1 MMTNHTVVI
10 AEAGVN
16 HNGSMDLALK
26 LVDAAA
32 DAGADYVKFQTFKA
46 DKLATGRAPK
56 AEYQKSTTD
65 ASESQL
71 EMLRKLE
78 LSVDDHRVLLAHCS
92 QRRIKFMSSPFDS
105 DSLDFL
111 ADDLK
116 IDTIKIPSCEIT
128 NAAMLLHAARKN
140 MPMIVSTG
148 MASLD
153 DIEQALGVTAF
164 GLSGRTD
171 APCRKAFANA
181 FADVSAQA
189 LLRNRI
195 TLLHCTTEYPAPL
208 EDVHLRAMEFMR
220 DRFGLSVGYS
230 DHTPGIAVTVAA
242 VALGATV
249 IEKHLT
255 LDRALPGPDH
265 RASLEPS
272 EFAELVAAVRAVERA
287 LGRAE
292 KKCQPSEE
300 KNKVIARKG
309 LYAAQDIAIGE
320 ILTPEMIA
328 LQRPAKGR
336 SAMDYWDVIG
346 THAQHA
352 HKKGDAIV

>member
-1 MMTNHTVVI
+1 MTNHTIVI

-46 DKLATGRAPK
+46 DKLATGHAPK
-56 AEYQKSTTD
+56 AEYQKNTTD
-65 ASESQL
+65 AAESQL

-78 LSVDDHRVLLAHCS
+78 LSIDDHRQLMAHCA
-92 QRRIKFMSSPFDS
+92 RRKIRFMSSPFDL

-116 IDTIKIPSCEIT
+116 IDTIKIPSGEIT

-148 MASLD
+148 MASLA
-153 DIEQALGVTAF
+153 DIELALGVIAF
-164 GLSGRTD
+164 GFLSGGQ
-171 APCRKAFANA
+171 APGQTVFADA
-181 FADVSAQA
+181 FADSRAKA
-189 LLRNRI
+189 LLRERV

-208 EDVHLRAMEFMR
+208 EDVHLRAMEVMR
-220 DRFGLSVGYS
+220 DTFGLRVGYS
-230 DHTPGIAVTVAA
+230 DHTPGLAVTVAA
-242 VALGATV
+242 VAREATV

-255 LDRALPGPDH
+255 LDRELPGPDH
-265 RASLEPS
+265 RASLEPK
-272 EFAELVAAVRAVERA
+272 EFSDLVASVRAVERA
-287 LGRAE
+287 LGRVE

-300 KNKVIARKG
+300 KNKATARKG
-309 LYAAQDIAIGE
+309 LYAAQDIAHGE
-320 ILTPEMIA
+320 VLSAEAIT
-328 LQRPAKGR
+328 LQRPVKGR

-346 THAQHA
+346 TKAQHA
-352 HKKGDAIV
+352 YKKGDAIH